1 MSFIVIFLSRCSL
14 YLLLEWA
21 YTTLKAFWFYF
32 KCPSSIFSLATPYS
46 IWEHQNFSLNTS
58 QTHFL
63 TFLFWTLFSLSF
75 SLTRWVFFLFLL
87 SLIFLHRSSFLL
99 SPIFSLENSINKP
112 ENSINKPKIFTSTQT
127 HVNLKSILVIIFFFG
142 WFLAIV
148 PFWNAAIT
156 I

>member
-1 MSFIVIFLSRCSL
+1 MSFIVIFLSGCSL

-21 YTTLKAFWFYF
+21 YTTLKAFWLYF
-32 KCPSSIFSLATPYS
+32 KCPSSIFGLATPYS

-99 SPIFSLENSINKP
+99 SPISSL

-127 HVNLKSILVIIFFFG
+127 HVNLKSIWVG
-142 WFLAIV
+142 SGDGSKADAV
-148 PFWNAAIT
+148 ATAAAR
-156 I
+156 